1 MFTAG
6 VDAVPYADPWLTPLP
21 GRIAHLERGTTRVA
35 YYCRQT
41 DSSSFRYR
49 AYNMIQALEAHDPGV
64 AASYFTGDEIV
75 ELTEL
80 AGQLDALV
88 LCRVPYTDQV
98 AHLIARARTRD
109 RPVLYDID
117 DLVFDI
123 DYVPDLVHAIDDDI
137 DNERIWDARFALA
150 ARNGAAM
157 RLCTGAIATSRHLA
171 RLAADFS
178 GLPCHVVPNF
188 LNREQLDVSDR
199 IADAKQKNDY
209 ARDGTTTIGYF
220 SGSPTHEKDFAI
232 AAKAIADLMNRR
244 ADVRLRLVGHVR
256 DVASWR
262 AMGDRIEKFPMEDY
276 LNLQRLIGEVEFSI
290 APLQTTQFSHCKSEL
305 KYFEAAAV
313 GTLTI
318 ASPTPVF
325 REAIRPGETGFLAGG
340 AGWPQAL
347 ETAIRTLDDYAAF
360 AGRARDDAR
369 TRYSWSRQGPEIRRI
384 LLG

>member
-6 VDAVPYADPWLTPLP
+6 VDAVPYADPWQTPLHA
-21 GRIAHLERGTTRVA
+21 RLAHLEHGRTRVA

-49 AYNMIQALEAHDPGV
+49 AYNMIQALEAHDPGI
-64 AASYFTGDEIV
+64 AASYFSGDEIV
-75 ELTEL
+75 ELTDL

-88 LCRVPYTDQV
+88 LCRVPYSDPI
-98 AHLIARARTRD
+98 AHLIARAGTRD

-117 DLVFDI
+117 DLIFDI
-123 DYVPDLVHAIDDDI
+123 DYVPDLVHSIDDEI
-137 DNERIWDARFALA
+137 DDERVWDARFALA

-157 RLCTGAIATSRHLA
+157 RLCNGALATNPYLA
-171 RLAADFS
+171 RQVGEFS

-188 LNREQLDVSDR
+188 LNREQLELSDR
-199 IADAKQKNDY
+199 IADAKQKSGY

-232 AAKAIADLMNRR
+232 AAGALADLMRR
-244 ADVRLRLVGHVR
+244 RPEVRLRLVGHVP

-262 AMGDRIEKFPMEDY
+262 ALSDRIEKFPMEDF
-276 LNLQRLIGEVEFSI
+276 LNLQRLIGEVELNI
-290 APLQTTQFSHCKSEL
+290 APLQSTQFSHCKSEL

-325 REAIRPGETGFLAGG
+325 RDAIRPADNGFLANG
-340 AGWPQAL
+340 AGWTKAL
-347 ETAIRTLDDYAAF
+347 ESAIGALDDYGAF
-360 AGRARDDAR
+360 AGRARHDAR
-369 TRYSWSRQGPEIRRI
+369 TRYAGPVHGPTIRRI
-384 LLG
+384 LIG